1 MTEAAPAPLPSFSLS
16 ASAARR
22 IAEIAAREGH
32 AKPMLR
38 VTVTGGGCS
47 GFKYEY
53 GFDATVNADDRLFER
68 DGVSVVVDETSLGLL
83 DKAQLDFKEDLM
95 GSYFQFVN
103 PNAKSA
109 CGCGAS
115 FSVD

>member
-1 MTEAAPAPLPSFSLS
+1 MPDTALAPAPSFGLS
-16 ASAARR
+16 AAAARR
-22 IAEIAAREGH
+22 IAEIAVKEGRAR
-32 AKPMLR
+32 AMLR
-38 VTVTGGGCS
+38 VTVSGGGCS

-53 GFDATVNADDRLFER
+53 GFDDKVNADDRLFER
-68 DGVSVVVDETSLGLL
+68 DGVAVVVDETSLGLL
-83 DKAQLDFKEDLM
+83 DKAELDFKEDLM